1 VYAAND
7 DETSQFATTVAP
19 NLSAQYH
26 QHMFSVRVD
35 PMIDG
40 LNNSVVESDIIP
52 LPDAPTGS
60 AMNFAGN
67 AFISQDTILKTESA
81 RSYDYQKERRWKIIN
96 PSRKHYS
103 SGKEVGYTVGMKGGA
118 TPMVTRPD
126 GWAAR
131 RAAFLTEAVWVCR
144 DEEGEKGG
152 RMWPSGK
159 YVPQTRDE
167 PEDSVGKWVRGKG
180 NVDNEDILLF
190 LTVGKNFGF
199 LLHEPL

>member
-1 VYAAND
+1 
-7 DETSQFATTVAP
+7 
-19 NLSAQYH
+19 
-26 QHMFSVRVD
+26 MFSVRVD

-60 AMNFAGN
+60 AQNYAGN

-103 SGKEVGYTVGMKGGA
+103 SGKAVGYQLGMKGGA

-131 RAAFLTEAVWVCR
+131 RAAFLTDAVWVCR
-144 DEEGEKGG
+144 DEEGDKGG

-167 PEDSVGKWVRGKG
+167 PEDSVGKWVKGKG
-180 NVDNEDILLF
+180 NVDNEDIVLF
-190 LTVGKNFGF
+190 LTVGKINFIYRGDH
-199 LLHEPL
+199 L